1 MYGYI
6 GSVFTYFTG
15 LYRFISK
22 EACSMTI
29 FSTSLK
35 RSLRKPLVILAIFI
49 MPIIC
54 LLIDIPFSSTAE
66 DTTINSIRVAVA
78 DMDHSPASEALI
90 TKLKDAYNI
99 QETDRSKVN
108 NQLTSQSSDWALVI
122 PNGFQ
127 NQLLAGK
134 DQLIESYG
142 FAEAQQWIPI
152 SKHVENILQSMKI
165 LALDQEADGLKESLN
180 AWSTQTASIPIHT
193 IDADKAASTGTGLL
207 LYGMIILYAAF
218 LFTSRL
224 TEDREAGMSARIA
237 STAISSWRYLLE
249 HLASFSL
256 ILIIQNMLFV
266 IAYQIFYPEG
276 LVDPVL
282 ITLVLMIFSILS
294 VGLMLLISE
303 LCRSSFTLMIAST
316 IVIMLSS
323 ILGGL
328 FVPID
333 LLPSTLE
340 KIAMIT
346 PTYWF
351 TQTLDAFYTQE
362 RYGFPLTMM
371 FMFTVIFY
379 LFSGWKRSKAAE

>member
-1 MYGYI
+1 
-6 GSVFTYFTG
+6 
-15 LYRFISK
+15 
-22 EACSMTI
+22 MTI

-165 LALDQEADGLKESLN
+165 LALDQETDGLKESLN